1 MFLQILF
8 NIAVLIA
15 LYVTFV
21 RLHRPAKDDPRLSKG
36 LQLLTSKIAILEDVN
51 DRTELQIQQ
60 MMTLVDAKA
69 KELQQKIH
77 DADIKMQSIGVAMNR
92 SLEVAEIFQD
102 KIPHHEIIER
112 ENSRKYIHAARL
124 AHRGASAEEIHRETQ
139 LPMNEIDFIMKV
151 NREQLTFREEDLP
164 VWAREPKSET
174 GSVAQPTTER
184 TARTASVEAPA
195 TSAETGSSLD
205 PQAAEKLRMERLQ
218 AEQKALVDRLQS
230 LQFGMQNL
238 DMELNTRHPNPT
250 ANLTD
255 RSTTAALAQPTPT
268 TERRLEE
275 VGDEFR
281 RAFEAQTV
289 ALQEARA
296 EAERL
301 KLEAARNVAA
311 APAPVSDKASASNPI
326 GKPDLIRKVVFP
338 RIENPRI

>member
-1 MFLQILF
+1 MFIQILF

-15 LYVTFV
+15 LYVAFV
-21 RLHRPAKDDPRLSKG
+21 RLNRPAKDDPRLSKG

-69 KELQQKIH
+69 KELQQKIY
-77 DADIKMQSIGVAMNR
+77 DADQKMQSIGVAMNR

-112 ENSRKYIHAARL
+112 ENSRRYIHAARL
-124 AHRGASAEEIHRETQ
+124 AHRGAAAEEIHRETQ
-139 LPMNEIDFIMKV
+139 LPLNEIEFIMKV
-151 NREQLTFREEDLP
+151 NRDQLSFCEEDLP
-164 VWAREPKSET
+164 EWAREPKAE
-174 GSVAQPTTER
+174 VA
-184 TARTASVEAPA
+184 AAAPPKD
-195 TSAETGSSLD
+195 TSQSLD
-205 PQAAEKLRMERLQ
+205 PQAAEKLRLERLQ

-238 DMELNTRHPNPT
+238 DMELTTRHPNSS
-250 ANLTD
+250 LTLND
-255 RSTTAALAQPTPT
+255 RQAATSAAQPAPT
-268 TERRLEE
+268 SERRLEE

-281 RAFEAQTV
+281 RAFEAQSE

-301 KLEAARNVAA
+301 KRSVAA
-311 APAPVSDKASASNPI
+311 SAPGPGSGSGSGPAVDP
-326 GKPDLIRKVVFP
+326 IRKVVFP
-338 RIENPRI
+338 RIENPRV

>member
-1 MFLQILF
+1 MFIQILF

-15 LYVTFV
+15 LYVAFV
-21 RLHRPAKDDPRLSKG
+21 RLNRPAKDDPRLSKG

-77 DADIKMQSIGVAMNR
+77 DADQKMQSIGVAMNR

-124 AHRGASAEEIHRETQ
+124 AHRGAAAEEIHRETQ
-139 LPMNEIDFIMKV
+139 LPLNEIEFIMKV
-151 NREQLTFREEDLP
+151 NRDQLSFREEDLP
-164 VWAREPKSET
+164 EWAREPKSE
-174 GSVAQPTTER
+174 VA
-184 TARTASVEAPA
+184 SAPKD
-195 TSAETGSSLD
+195 SSPNLD
-205 PQAAEKLRMERLQ
+205 PHGAEKLRLERLQ

-238 DMELNTRHPNPT
+238 DMELTTRHPSSAPL
-250 ANLTD
+250 AHD
-255 RSTTAALAQPTPT
+255 RQSATSAGQPAPT
-268 TERRLEE
+268 TERRLED

-281 RAFEAQTV
+281 RAFEAQSE

-301 KLEAARNVAA
+301 KRSVAA
-311 APAPVSDKASASNPI
+311 SAPVAGPGSGAVQGSGHGPGPGPEVARATDP
-326 GKPDLIRKVVFP
+326 IRKVVFP
-338 RIENPRI
+338 RIENPRV

>member
-1 MFLQILF
+1 MFIQILF

-15 LYVTFV
+15 LYVAFV
-21 RLHRPAKDDPRLSKG
+21 RLNRPAKDDPRLSKG

-77 DADIKMQSIGVAMNR
+77 DADQKMQSIGVAMNR

-124 AHRGASAEEIHRETQ
+124 AHRGAAAEEIHRETQ
-139 LPMNEIDFIMKV
+139 LPMNEIEFIMKV
-151 NREQLTFREEDLP
+151 NRDQLSFREEDLP
-164 VWAREPKSET
+164 EWAREPKAEI
-174 GSVAQPTTER
+174 A
-184 TARTASVEAPA
+184 AAPKD
-195 TSAETGSSLD
+195 SSQSLD
-205 PQAAEKLRMERLQ
+205 PQAAEKLRLERLQ

-238 DMELNTRHPNPT
+238 DMELTTRHPNSSPTLHDRQSAPT
-250 ANLTD
+250 A
-255 RSTTAALAQPTPT
+255 AHPAPTS
-268 TERRLEE
+268 ERRLEE

-281 RAFEAQTV
+281 RAFEAQSE

-301 KLEAARNVAA
+301 KKSVAA
-311 APAPVSDKASASNPI
+311 SAPGPSSASGI
-326 GKPDLIRKVVFP
+326 GSGSGSGPAADPIRKVVFP
-338 RIENPRI
+338 RIENPRV